1 VPPASPLVRA
11 AGDGGGIC
19 NTLMHVTRRT
29 ALALFASTLAQAADR
44 LPANRNVK
52 WALGSNLWNSFPPVP
67 FTDIFDVMK
76 DTGFIG
82 VRVTQFP
89 AILKK
94 YDITAEQMKKEAD
107 KRGLHIITISFNGPA
122 HDASQR
128 EAVFSSARTAM
139 NFLKTFDAKL
149 LVVFSP
155 NRSYLTDAAF
165 QTMCQTFNQLGEMA
179 GEMGF
184 RAGLHNHMGQM
195 VQTQEEVDRCMAMT
209 DPKLFWFSP
218 DTAHLHLAGCD
229 AAKNLEKYKNRLM
242 MMDYKDAKTDPSL
255 KFPGNIFDLGDGDVD
270 FPACHRALKSIGY
283 KGWICV
289 DLDIARKGPRA
300 SYERCGA
307 YVVNK
312 LEPVY
317 M

>member
-1 VPPASPLVRA
+1 MVLQPPSSF
-11 AGDGGGIC
+11 IC
-19 NTLMHVTRRT
+19 NTLKHVTRRT
-29 ALALFASTLAQAADR
+29 ALTLFASTLARAADR
-44 LPANRNVK
+44 LPANKNVK

-89 AILKK
+89 QILKK
-94 YDITAEQMKKEAD
+94 YDITAGQMKKEAE
-107 KRGLHIITISFNGPA
+107 KRGLSIITISFNGPTY
-122 HDASQR
+122 DAAQR
-128 EAVFSSARTAM
+128 ETVFANAKVAM

-149 LVVFSP
+149 LVVFPP
-155 NRSYLTDAAF
+155 NRSNLTEANF
-165 QTMCQTFNQLGEMA
+165 TTMCQTFNQLGELA

-184 RAGLHNHMGQM
+184 RAGLHNHMGEM
-195 VQTQEEVDRCMAMT
+195 VQTQDELDRCMALT

-229 AAKNLEKYKNRLM
+229 AARNLDKYKNRLM
-242 MMDYKDAKTDPSL
+242 MMDYKDAKIDSAA
-255 KFPGNIFDLGDGDVD
+255 KFIDTIYDLGDGDID
-270 FPACHRALKSIGY
+270 FPACHRVLKSINY

-312 LEPVY
+312 LEKIYV
-317 M
+317 

>member
-1 VPPASPLVRA
+1 
-11 AGDGGGIC
+11 
-19 NTLMHVTRRT
+19 
-29 ALALFASTLAQAADR
+29 
-44 LPANRNVK
+44 
-52 WALGSNLWNSFPPVP
+52 
-67 FTDIFDVMK
+67 MK

-107 KRGLHIITISFNGPA
+107 KRGLSIITISFNGPT
-122 HDASQR
+122 HDAAQR
-128 EAVFSSARTAM
+128 ETVFANARTAM

-149 LVVFSP
+149 LVVFPP
-155 NRSYLTDAAF
+155 NRSNLTEAGF
-165 QTMCQTFNQLGEMA
+165 KTMCQTFNQLGELA

-184 RAGLHNHMGQM
+184 RAGLHNHMGEM
-195 VQTQEEVDRCMAMT
+195 VQTQEELDRCMALT

-229 AAKNLEKYKNRLM
+229 AAKNLEKYKSRLM
-242 MMDYKDAKTDPSL
+242 MMDYKDAKIDPAA
-255 KFPGNIFDLGDGDVD
+255 KFVDTIYDLGDGDID
-270 FPACHRALKSIGY
+270 FPACHRVLKSMNY

-307 YVVNK
+307 YVVSK
-312 LEPVY
+312 LEPIYV
-317 M
+317 